1 MKKTATTIVMACM
14 FISGLYSQDVNGRL
28 GEAGSS
34 YKSGDL
40 QGTRFA
46 LQQALNEIDLAIG
59 QEILKLLPAKMGKM
73 EATGEDGN
81 YSASTMGYAGLFV
94 NRSYNFDEELSS
106 DIQIISDSPL
116 LAGLNTLLALPM
128 FASDPNQKR
137 IRVSGYRALLQRNE
151 SDEGHLS
158 WEVQIPVR
166 STLITFKCN
175 GIVSEKEVTD
185 MVNTIP
191 VEQIARFAQ

>member
-1 MKKTATTIVMACM
+1 MKNIATTMVIAC
-14 FISGLYSQDVNGRL
+14 FIITGIFAQDVSGRL
-28 GEAGSS
+28 GEASSS

-59 QEILKLLPAKMGKM
+59 QEILKLLPTKMGKM

-94 NRSYNFDEELSS
+94 SRAYKSGEELSS
-106 DIQIISDSPL
+106 NIQIISDSPL

-137 IRVSGYRALLQRNE
+137 IRVSGYRALLQRNV
-151 SDEGHLS
+151 SDEGITN

-166 STLITFKCN
+166 STLITFNCT
-175 GIVSEKEVTD
+175 GIATEKEVTD